1 MKKSVSSI
9 YIGLVFFFLYAP
21 ILVMIVL
28 SFNDADKSI
37 SLWNGFTLD
46 NYRTLLEN
54 DKLLDALINSLVIAL
69 FSALG
74 ASILGT
80 VGALGI
86 NNVKKG
92 RGILMNFS
100 NLPII
105 NPEIVTGVSLM
116 LLFVVMFSM
125 KLGFITVLLSH
136 IVFNTPYVI
145 LNVLPRLRRMD
156 KNLYEAALDL
166 GCPPTKAFTKVVLPE
181 IMPGVFAG
189 FLISLTYSFDDFI
202 ISYFT
207 GDTFQT
213 LSVFINNSMKKGI
226 QPWMASVTG
235 VIFVAVLLILL
246 AMNIHDARQDAI
258 EKGKIQPKPPK
269 KGSLWIKLAAGTAA
283 IALIL
288 GLCLPRMFKSYQK
301 TIVVCNWGEYMSTG
315 GEDMYDVIVEF
326 EKQTGIH
333 VNYVTAESN
342 EALYAKMKFG
352 SGNYD
357 VIFPS
362 DYMAERMIEE
372 GMLAELNFDNIP
384 NYANVMDHFQGLN
397 FKGLPYDPE
406 EKYTV
411 PYFWGTVGILY
422 NESMLTEEDLELVRN
437 CKDWSILWSKNYPNQ
452 IMMFDNPRD
461 AFGIALKQLG
471 YSQNSTDPKEW
482 EEAADLL
489 MEQKFYYAMD
499 QFFEMM
505 PSGALAVAPY
515 YAGDCMYVMEEN
527 PDLKFVIPECG
538 TNLFND
544 AMCVPATSE
553 KKELAEQF
561 INFMLTREAGK
572 ANTEE
577 VYYSTP
583 NKVVYEALDEE
594 MRSNEVAYPN
604 LRKDWETL
612 SKNCESFR
620 YLPKKIEDLQTDLW
634 NTIKTKNK

>member
-1 MKKSVSSI
+1 MKRSISSF
-9 YIGLVFFFLYAP
+9 YIALVFFFLYAP
-21 ILVMIVL
+21 ILVMIAL
-28 SFNDADKSI
+28 SFNSADHSI
-37 SLWNGFTLD
+37 SVWDGFTLN
-46 NYRTLLEN
+46 NYRVLLEN
-54 DKLLDALINSLVIAL
+54 DKLIDALINSLVIAL
-69 FSALG
+69 FSAVG

-80 VGALGI
+80 VGALGL

-92 RGILMNFS
+92 RGILMNLS

-116 LLFVVMFSM
+116 LLFVVLFSM
-125 KLGFITVLLSH
+125 KLGFFTVLLSH

-166 GCPPTKAFTKVVLPE
+166 GCPPAKAFTKVVLPE

-246 AMNIHDARQDAI
+246 AMNIHDARQEAI
-258 EKGKIQPKPPK
+258 EKGKIQQKPPR
-269 KGSLWIKLAAGTAA
+269 KGSMWIKLIAAVSA
-283 IALIL
+283 IALVL
-288 GLCLPRMFKSYQK
+288 GLCLPRMFRSYQN

-315 GEDMYDVIVEF
+315 EDDIYDVIEEF
-326 EKQTGIH
+326 EKKTGIH

-362 DYMAERMIEE
+362 DYMAERMIAE
-372 GMLAELNFDNIP
+372 GMLAELNYDNIP
-384 NYANVMDHFQGLN
+384 NYSSIMED

-406 EKYTV
+406 QKYTV

-422 NESMLTEEDLELVRN
+422 NEKMLTEEDLAKMQD

-452 IMMFDNPRD
+452 IMMMDNPRD

-471 YSQNSTDPKEW
+471 YSQNSTSEKEW
-482 EEAADLL
+482 KEAAEKL

-499 QFFEMM
+499 QFYEMM
-505 PSGALAVAPY
+505 PAGSLAIAPY
-515 YAGDCMYVMEEN
+515 YAGDCMVVMEEN
-527 PDLKFVIPECG
+527 PDLKFVIPDCG

-553 KKELAEQF
+553 KKDLAEKF

-572 ANTEE
+572 ANTEY

-583 NKVVYEALDEE
+583 NQAVYDALEEE
-594 MRSNEVAYPN
+594 MQNNIVAYPN
-604 LRKDWETL
+604 LREDWDSF
-612 SKNCESFR
+612 SKKCESFR
-620 YLPKKIEDLQTDLW
+620 YLPKKIRDLQTDLW
-634 NTIKTKNK
+634 NTIKTNNK